1 MIWMKWQN
9 GLNNRKTE
17 NENEK
22 KKRKKEL
29 KRLISLMKQKRKK
42 L

>member
-1 MIWMKWQN
+1 MIKRQN

>member
-1 MIWMKWQN
+1 MIKWQN

>member
-1 MIWMKWQN
+1 MIKWQN

-29 KRLISLMKQKRKK
+29 KRLISLIKQKRKK